1 MQKMQA
7 TSGAVASPPPSLHS
21 PQLPPTTIAAGS
33 ANFNPNPY
41 NLAPMM
47 QMGMGINVGGQF
59 SGNQQGL
66 HQQTQAMH
74 QSVMRH
80 PSPGPSQQGQGQQG
94 QGQGQGQGGY
104 TGY

>member
-7 TSGAVASPPPSLHS
+7 TGGAVSSPPPSLHS
-21 PQLPPTTIAAGS
+21 PQLAPSTVAAGS

-41 NLAPMM
+41 NLAPIM

-59 SGNQQGL
+59 SGGL
-66 HQQTQAMH
+66 HPQTQAMH

-80 PSPGPSQQGQGQQG
+80 PSPGPSQQAQG
-94 QGQGQGQGGY
+94 QGEGGY
-104 TGY
+104 VGY